1 MNQTDKNIAENLR
14 RIRKARNLSLDMLAE
29 QTGVSKSMLGQI
41 ERGESN
47 PTVAT
52 IGKIVEGLR
61 LTFEE
66 LLYQKP
72 ENSVF
77 FEDPN
82 RLPVY
87 KEREGEYCIRTQLP
101 FDHQR
106 NFEIYHALIQEN
118 CAYEAASHGEG
129 TWEMITVL
137 EGELSLKWED
147 QIFDLQTGQSLRF
160 RSDRDHKYQNKSSGI
175 VRFLIVLSHENG

>member
-66 LLYQKP
+66 LLYQKT
-72 ENSVF
+72 ENTVF
-77 FEDPN
+77 YEDMN
-82 RLPVY
+82 GLPVY
-87 KEREGEYCIRTQLP
+87 KEKAGEYCIRTQLP
-101 FDHQR
+101 FEHQR
-106 NFEIYHALIQEN
+106 NFEIYHALIQGN
-118 CAYEAASHGEG
+118 CRYDAASHGED

-137 EGELSLKWED
+137 EGELTLKLED
-147 QIFDLQTGQSLRF
+147 QSFDLQTGQSLRF
-160 RSDRDHKYQNKSSGI
+160 HSDRDHRYHNKSSRN
-175 VRFLIVLSHENG
+175 VQFSIVLSHEKG